1 MPRAD
6 APRASIQS
14 AIKGGADVLHSR
26 ELVVLP
32 ASRSPLDNGIRRGG
46 GIASSN
52 ATADAGVASG
62 RPSKESAEQMALAD
76 CSRRGASDCRVIF
89 TYRNQCVAWL
99 VPNSQGAA
107 SRAGLPSAKEPV
119 EARKLAQQSC
129 VDTDGKS
136 CQVAYED
143 CTKPVYE
150 SFQAVQRNT
159 GFRALRFFWRVP
171 SYSSSS
177 AGVVL
182 RSTGTSDTCS
192 GANA

>member
-1 MPRAD
+1 MVFAVLVVIGNVNAEGRCPTGQYPIGEQGGGGCAPFQRA
-6 APRASIQS
+6 
-14 AIKGGADVLHSR
+14 GGAAR
-26 ELVVLP
+26 EPEP
-32 ASRSPLDNGIRRGG
+32 AGQWHKTWGG

-99 VPNSQGAA
+99 VPNSQGGA
-107 SRAGLPSAKEPV
+107 SRAGLASAKEPA

-150 SFQAVQRNT
+150 SF
-159 GFRALRFFWRVP
+159 
-171 SYSSSS
+171 
-177 AGVVL
+177 
-182 RSTGTSDTCS
+182 
-192 GANA
+192 